1 MAVEQDI
8 IHTKS
13 ILSSIKE
20 YAAEHGYPL
29 AKLDFTVM
37 GVQTYFKTC
46 NFEAFIKF
54 HDGYKEEYSTKEKLI
69 KDHTRFLQIYKIK
82 VHPKKKKKIHLVYR
96 IEKGEFATQP
106 LLIISPESR
115 LPLDEISAQ
124 DILKLLYTELNK
136 IKAKNKMMVN
146 LFSDC
151 MIKDLKK
158 FVQKIYQNG
167 FAEEE
172 SIRLFKGIEPEIA
185 EPSKVINHYLDKTEK
200 LDNKNVPE
208 VEESELIITYVKP
221 IYGKA
226 GLNAFGQRIE
236 HGDTN
241 NLAKIEY
248 QIDAETINVQED
260 PLEIK
265 YYSKKRGF
273 VSTHKNKLSIS
284 NKIVLETFKRSQG
297 RLTKK
302 EENEVSVVIAQ
313 TDVTRD
319 SLGEGAE
326 LISESVHITGHMGP
340 KSRVEGKD
348 VVIDG
353 ATHNDAFVT
362 ARTARVNRHKGT
374 LRCHKAEINSL
385 EGGTVYATHV
395 TVNAA
400 LGGQICAEHVTVKSV
415 KHNLKVFASKSIT
428 IERILGEDNHFVID
442 YRKLPTAQSKLH
454 FLDEEYEELKEKLE
468 NAKKHSPQNVAELK
482 GELDKKA
489 EEINAIKLCH
499 YDAVITIMAPVNGL
513 NIIEFVLPELKQSLI
528 YRTVDAKTFE
538 PFSIHKNEDKI
549 VLEPVGIELYL
560 PD

>member
-1 MAVEQDI
+1 MAIEKDI

-20 YAAEHGYPL
+20 YASEQGYAL
-29 AKLDFTVM
+29 TKLDFTVL

-54 HDGYKEEYSTKEKLI
+54 HEGYKEEYSSKAKLI

-82 VHPKKKKKIHLVYR
+82 VHPKTKKKIHLVYR
-96 IEKGEFATQP
+96 IEKGEFSTYP
-106 LLIISPESR
+106 IIVISPESR
-115 LPLDEISAQ
+115 LPLGDISAQ
-124 DILKLLYTELNK
+124 DMLKLLYTELNK

-146 LFSDC
+146 LFSNC

-158 FVQKIYQNG
+158 FVHTIYTKG
-167 FAEEE
+167 FTDEE
-172 SIRLFKGIEPEIA
+172 SILLFEGIDPEVA

-236 HGDTN
+236 HGNTN

-248 QIDAETINVQED
+248 QIDADTIHVQENE
-260 PLEIK
+260 LEIK
-265 YYSKKRGF
+265 YFSKKRGF
-273 VSTHKNKLSIS
+273 VSTLKNKLSIS

-302 EENEVSVVIAQ
+302 EENEVSVVISQ

-319 SLGEGAE
+319 GLGEGAE
-326 LISESVHITGHMGP
+326 LISESVHITGHMGA

-362 ARTARVNRHKGT
+362 ARTAKINRHKGT

-400 LGGQICAEHVTVKSV
+400 LGGQICAEYVTVKSV

-442 YRKLPTAQSKLH
+442 YRKLPTAQSKLQ
-454 FLDEEYEELKEKLE
+454 FLNEEYEELNENLE
-468 NAKKHSPQNVAELK
+468 NAKKHSPQNIPLLKDEL
-482 GELDKKA
+482 EKKA
-489 EEINAIKLCH
+489 EEINTIKLCH

-513 NIIEFVLPELKQSLI
+513 NVIEFVLPELKQSLI

-538 PFSIHKNEDKI
+538 PFTIHKSEDKI
-549 VLEPVGIELYL
+549 VLEPVGVELYL